1 MNFQHVK
8 IVRVI
13 TFKIDD
19 ELLEV
24 IDFLALRKGL
34 YRSDI
39 IRVALRQFI
48 LKEIERGTL
57 RDLKKIILK
66 KQIRF

>member
-48 LKEIERGTL
+48 LKEIERGIL